1 MSDSTDIQLYGW
13 NSESGKYE
21 LTEQRVSIYS
31 IAKSMTFENFC
42 RLFDD
47 YLNLGA
53 KGFSEGKRVG
63 LQMRMTHRSLQRLVI
78 SFTLGIITG
87 IADQKFTDPR
97 NEVAIQTAK
106 KITEMLERGE
116 LPFGLY
122 I

>member
-13 NSESGKYE
+13 NSESEKYE

-53 KGFSEGKRVG
+53 KGFPEGKRVG
-63 LQMRMTHRSLQRLVI
+63 LQMRMTHRSLQRLVVC
-78 SFTLGIITG
+78 FTLGIIIG
-87 IADQKFTDPR
+87 ISDQKFSDER
-97 NEVAIQTAK
+97 NETAIQTAK
-106 KITEMLERGE
+106 KIAEMLEKGD
-116 LPFGLY
+116 LPLGLY
-122 I
+122 L